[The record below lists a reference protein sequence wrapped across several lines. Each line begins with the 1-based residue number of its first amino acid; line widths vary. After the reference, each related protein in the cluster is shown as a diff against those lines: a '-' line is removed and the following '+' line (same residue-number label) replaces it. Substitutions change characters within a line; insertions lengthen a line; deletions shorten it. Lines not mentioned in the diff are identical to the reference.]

1 MADTDEKTQAQV
13 RSKMSSMAFPQD
25 IKVPWLNVAR
35 RFQSVARTGGL
46 ALITMTVL
54 VDQDGLPRLWLEPDC
69 RKIEPR
75 RSAEEIIKMLT
86 SKPGFKKL

>member
-1 MADTDEKTQAQV
+1 MKTDTKT
-13 RSKMSSMAFPQD
+13 KPTSMTSVAFPQD
-25 IKVPWLNVAR
+25 IKIPWLNVAR

-54 VDQDGLPRLWLEPDC
+54 VDQAGLPRLWLEPDC

-75 RSAEEIIKMLT
+75 RSADDIIRMLAAQ
-86 SKPGFKKL
+86 PGFKKL

>member
-1 MADTDEKTQAQV
+1 MATDTKQEKKTA
-13 RSKMSSMAFPQD
+13 MSSVAFPQD
-25 IKVPWLNVAR
+25 IKIPWLNVAR

-75 RSAEEIIKMLT
+75 RSAEDIIKML
-86 SKPGFKKL
+86 SEKPGFKKL

>member
-1 MADTDEKTQAQV
+1 MTKTETKQKSQTI
-13 RSKMSSMAFPQD
+13 SSMAFPQD
-25 IKVPWLNVAR
+25 IKIPWLNVAR

-75 RSAEEIIKMLT
+75 KSAEEIIKLLT

>member
-1 MADTDEKTQAQV
+1 MANTTDTKTKQQT
-13 RSKMSSMAFPQD
+13 MSSVAFPQD

-75 RSAEEIIKMLT
+75 RSAEEIIQMLT
-86 SKPGFKKL
+86 AKPGFKKL

>member
-1 MADTDEKTQAQV
+1 MTKTTTTT
-13 RSKMSSMAFPQD
+13 RKTTNISSMAFPQD
-25 IKVPWLNVAR
+25 IKIPWLNVAR

-69 RKIEPR
+69 RKIEPKKN
-75 RSAEEIIKMLT
+75 AEEIIELLT
-86 SKPGFKKL
+86 RKPGFNKL

>member
-1 MADTDEKTQAQV
+1 MATDTKQQKKTA
-13 RSKMSSMAFPQD
+13 MSSVAFPQD
-25 IKVPWLNVAR
+25 IKIPWLNVAR

-75 RSAEEIIKMLT
+75 RSAEDIIKMLND
-86 SKPGFKKL
+86 KPGFDKL

>member
-1 MADTDEKTQAQV
+1 MTTDTEKKT
-13 RSKMSSMAFPQD
+13 KKTTYSSVAFPQD
-25 IKVPWLNVAR
+25 IKIPWLNVAR

-69 RKIEPR
+69 RKIEPK
-75 RSAEEIIKMLT
+75 RSAEEIIELLT
-86 SKPGFKKL
+86 RKPGFKKL

>member
-1 MADTDEKTQAQV
+1 MAKTTTTT
-13 RSKMSSMAFPQD
+13 RKTTTMSSVAFPQD
-25 IKVPWLNVAR
+25 IKIPWLNVAR

-69 RKIEPR
+69 RKIEPKK
-75 RSAEEIIKMLT
+75 SAEEIIELLT
-86 SKPGFKKL
+86 RKPGFTKL